1 MAEKPAHQKHA
12 EWIAPS
18 NKDAETTKLEKNLW
32 DVADQ
37 FRANSG
43 LKTQEYSSP
52 LLGLIFLRFAEARFK
67 VQREKLLAQGG
78 SARRGNRADD
88 TDAYIAEGILF
99 LPLEAQYEY
108 LLTLPEAADIGE
120 KVNAAMR
127 AIEQHNAKL
136 SGVLP
141 KTYNIFTGTLL
152 KELLKKISEIPADL
166 GFDAFGRIYEYFL
179 GAFAMSEG
187 QGGGEFYTP
196 SSIVT
201 LLTEVLEPYH
211 GRILDPA
218 CGSGGMFVQSA
229 RFIAAHK
236 KDPAKELA
244 IFGVEKVDETGRLA
258 RMNLAVHGLE
268 GDIRHGGNIN
278 SYYDDPH
285 AATGTFDFAIANPPF
300 NVDAVDKDRL
310 KDAAGPGRRFP
321 FGLPAA
327 DNANYLWIQLFYS
340 SLNET
345 GRAGFVMANAAS
357 DARSSEQ
364 ELRKQLIESKAVDA
378 MVAVGPNMFYT
389 VVLPVTLWFLD
400 KGKSKTPRADT
411 VLFIDARKI
420 WRQID
425 RAHRDWTAS
434 QISFISNIVRLY
446 RGETPDVTLGGDE
459 AAAKLAEVFGKKAA
473 YVDVAGLCKAATLK
487 EIEAQGWSLN
497 PGRYVGVAPGE
508 VVSDEDFK
516 TQLATL
522 NAELEG
528 LNAKARELEQ
538 TIAANVAGLME
549 A

>member
-229 RFIAAHK
+229 
-236 KDPAKELA
+236 
-244 IFGVEKVDETGRLA
+244 
-258 RMNLAVHGLE
+258 
-268 GDIRHGGNIN
+268 
-278 SYYDDPH
+278 
-285 AATGTFDFAIANPPF
+285 
-300 NVDAVDKDRL
+300 
-310 KDAAGPGRRFP
+310 
-321 FGLPAA
+321 
-327 DNANYLWIQLFYS
+327 
-340 SLNET
+340 
-345 GRAGFVMANAAS
+345 
-357 DARSSEQ
+357 
-364 ELRKQLIESKAVDA
+364 
-378 MVAVGPNMFYT
+378 
-389 VVLPVTLWFLD
+389 
-400 KGKSKTPRADT
+400 
-411 VLFIDARKI
+411 
-420 WRQID
+420 
-425 RAHRDWTAS
+425 
-434 QISFISNIVRLY
+434 
-446 RGETPDVTLGGDE
+446 
-459 AAAKLAEVFGKKAA
+459 
-473 YVDVAGLCKAATLK
+473 
-487 EIEAQGWSLN
+487 
-497 PGRYVGVAPGE
+497 
-508 VVSDEDFK
+508 
-516 TQLATL
+516 
-522 NAELEG
+522 
-528 LNAKARELEQ
+528 
-538 TIAANVAGLME
+538 
-549 A
+549 